1 MTELKADSQSTRV
14 QGQSS
19 AKTRRTS
26 RLADQ
31 PVSPEGSESVA
42 SEPEVAPKR
51 KRQLNTKTPAK
62 TKRQAATKSKQTIS
76 TQVKPIWDVSR
87 STIASRFAQL
97 EQELQHISQ
106 QSASIVEEMEALRA
120 IAQDVDASD
129 RKASGLELPVYSAKS
144 DSAKSEESA
153 QPSSP
158 AASESLPEL
167 QMPELQMPEVMQ
179 ARTASSPIPAF
190 SASSRRPSRRSR
202 RHTLK
207 SVALQVWQRATHL
220 PSKPSAIA
228 LDALLW
234 ILASIG
240 LRYGLSAIASSLP
253 ALALPISMLVFV
265 PALMAIYAA
274 LFLPQVN
281 SVSVYRLLLIT
292 VGLLIGGKFL

>member
-31 PVSPEGSESVA
+31 PILTEGSESVA

-51 KRQLNTKTPAK
+51 KRQPSTKTPAK

-120 IAQDVDASD
+120 IAQDVDTSD
-129 RKASGLELPVYSAKS
+129 RKSSGLELPVYSAKS
-144 DSAKSEESA
+144 EGSA

-158 AASESLPEL
+158 AASESLPE
-167 QMPELQMPEVMQ
+167 QMPKLQMPEVMQ
-179 ARTASSPIPAF
+179 AQTASSPIPAF

-202 RHTLK
+202 PHTLK
-207 SVALQVWQRATHL
+207 SIALQIWQRATHL
-220 PSKPSAIA
+220 PSKPPAIA

-234 ILASIG
+234 ILASVG

-292 VGLLIGGKFL
+292 VGLLIGGKLL

>member
-14 QGQSS
+14 QGQPS

-31 PVSPEGSESVA
+31 PVSPEVNESVA
-42 SEPEVAPKR
+42 SEPEATPKR
-51 KRQLNTKTPAK
+51 KRQQNPKTPAK

-106 QSASIVEEMEALRA
+106 QSASIVEEMDALRA
-120 IAQDVDASD
+120 IAQDVDTPD
-129 RKASGLELPVYSAKS
+129 RKASSIELPVYP
-144 DSAKSEESA
+144 AKSEGLA

-158 AASESLPEL
+158 PASDPL
-167 QMPELQMPEVMQ
+167 PELQMPEVMQ
-179 ARTASSPIPAF
+179 ARASSPIPA
-190 SASSRRPSRRSR
+190 SSRRSSRRSR

-220 PSKPSAIA
+220 PPKPSAIA

-234 ILASIG
+234 LLASMG
-240 LRYGLSAIASSLP
+240 LRYGLSAIATSLP

-292 VGLLIGGKFL
+292 VGLLIGGKLL

>member
-1 MTELKADSQSTRV
+1 LT
-14 QGQSS
+14 
-19 AKTRRTS
+19 
-26 RLADQ
+26 
-31 PVSPEGSESVA
+31 EGSESVA

-51 KRQLNTKTPAK
+51 KRQPSTKTPAK

-129 RKASGLELPVYSAKS
+129 RKASSLELPVYSAK
-144 DSAKSEESA
+144 AEGSA

-158 AASESLPEL
+158 AASESLPE

-207 SVALQVWQRATHL
+207 SVALQIWQRATHL

-234 ILASIG
+234 IFASIG

-253 ALALPISMLVFV
+253 ALALPVSMLVFV

-292 VGLLIGGKFL
+292 VGLLIGGKLL